1 MDENYKDYTLGLV
14 LFDSVP
20 VVLFLISGLL
30 IYSHFSSG
38 IFLASVIAMF
48 LGGANKVLWKL
59 IVVKD
64 KKDVSI
70 LTKAFR
76 VLMFGGF
83 GVMILSVIL
92 RIDQGVLGAFVRGF
106 TSMPSMLLF
115 ITGIAGMCVMGYL
128 GSHMDT
134 SARSNWIEEAVN
146 SASQLAVMIG
156 LLLL

>member
-1 MDENYKDYTLGLV
+1 MDENYRDYTLGLV

-30 IYSHFSSG
+30 MYSHFRSG
-38 IFLASVIAMF
+38 MFLASVIAMF
-48 LGGANKVLWKL
+48 LGGASKFLWKL
-59 IVVKD
+59 IVVKN

-92 RIDQGVLGAFVRGF
+92 RINQGVLGAFVRGF

-115 ITGIAGMCVMGYL
+115 MLKPKNTVEY
-128 GSHMDT
+128 
-134 SARSNWIEEAVN
+134 
-146 SASQLAVMIG
+146 
-156 LLLL
+156 